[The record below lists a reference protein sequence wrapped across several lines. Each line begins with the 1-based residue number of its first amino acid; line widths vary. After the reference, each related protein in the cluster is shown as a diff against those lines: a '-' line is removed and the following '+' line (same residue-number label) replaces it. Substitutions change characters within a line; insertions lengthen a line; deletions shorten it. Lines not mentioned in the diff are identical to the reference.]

1 MESVY
6 SSVGTQSLNIIQVNL
21 SCYSVIGLR
30 RWFTRLPPRRPELS
44 PRTVRFMLEKW
55 HREKFFLWRFGFL
68 FSALTCIFMC
78 TIILPEAWKYS
89 NSNSLR
95 QFGDQLMY
103 KYSYIYIYIYIYTFI
118 YFPPNSHLRHR
129 ALSLAPPAPLRGGTK
144 NDGSYAD
151 TFNTGEAPLSRRTG
165 SRSPCHYSHQS
176 WCTGV
181 WIRFGLPRCNLF
193 IPGFF

>member
-1 MESVY
+1 MTFRFSVFGTHMHLHVHDNLTRSLEIFEQQL
-6 SSVGTQSLNIIQVNL
+6 SSSIRRSVNVQVL
-21 SCYSVIGLR
+21 I
-30 RWFTRLPPRRPELS
+30 
-44 PRTVRFMLEKW
+44 
-55 HREKFFLWRFGFL
+55 
-68 FSALTCIFMC
+68 
-78 TIILPEAWKYS
+78 
-89 NSNSLR
+89 
-95 QFGDQLMY
+95 
-103 KYSYIYIYIYIYTFI
+103 YIYIYIYIYTFI